1 MLLDI
6 ECKAPVSFEALMVLG
21 DVASQEESPV
31 KKGLRDTNFL
41 QNLKNYGFK
50 DHKPAWQEAVQCT
63 INRGDSERR
72 VVR

>member
-1 MLLDI
+1 MG
-6 ECKAPVSFEALMVLG
+6 LG

-41 QNLKNYGFK
+41 QNLENYGFE
-50 DHKPAWQEAVQCT
+50 DHKPARQEAVQCG
-63 INRGDSERR
+63 IKRGDSKRR